1 MRKISK
7 ALEEQSLLF
16 WIIADIALVGL
27 LGMVDYFTGN
37 DYSFSLFYLIP
48 IALITWYTNQTLGV
62 IISILSATTWM
73 IADIAAGQAYL
84 QPIIYFWNTLIRF
97 GFFIIVV
104 YLLSK
109 LRKSQKT
116 EEALARIDH
125 LTGAINSRYFHE
137 LLEMELDRSRRYKHP
152 FTLVYIDLDNFKQVN
167 DKFGHMEGDKLIR
180 FIVDELK
187 LQLRK
192 TDIVSRLGGDEF
204 GVLFP
209 EVAQQEAHVIM
220 SKICSHLTSELRQKF
235 SSVTFSAGAVTY
247 IAVPA
252 TVTDTLK
259 IADELMYTVKNS
271 TKNNIRYSKYEG

>member
-1 MRKISK
+1 LWKMRKISK

-167 DKFGHMEGDKLIR
+167 DKFGHMEGDKLI
-180 FIVDELK
+180 LYP
-187 LQLRK
+187 
-192 TDIVSRLGGDEF
+192 GW
-204 GVLFP
+204 
-209 EVAQQEAHVIM
+209 
-220 SKICSHLTSELRQKF
+220 
-235 SSVTFSAGAVTY
+235 AVT
-247 IAVPA
+247 
-252 TVTDTLK
+252 
-259 IADELMYTVKNS
+259 NS
-271 TKNNIRYSKYEG
+271 AYYFQRLPSRKPT